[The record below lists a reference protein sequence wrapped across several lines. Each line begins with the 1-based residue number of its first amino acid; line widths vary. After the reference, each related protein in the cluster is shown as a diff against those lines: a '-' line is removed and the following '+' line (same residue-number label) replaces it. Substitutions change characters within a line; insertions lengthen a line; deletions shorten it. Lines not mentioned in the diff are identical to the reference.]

1 NGTFVDEFRVRES
14 FLHEGQTL
22 RLGSCAYCFVPN
34 TIHAPTAVRLKQPAP
49 PAPLPTPAESLP
61 LPPVA
66 PGVKTC
72 ANHQSRAAAFVCKK
86 CGGHFCDSCI
96 NEQTIAHRKLRFCR
110 ACGEECISLRES
122 APQVKRAPTF
132 FEMLPHAFLYPLKR
146 DGLIML
152 VSGTVFFG
160 FLDAIVGG
168 PHMGGFF
175 VGANVLIVQLFA
187 LGYLIAYMKA
197 IVAVSAYGDENM
209 PRWPDFS
216 EFHDDILHPIMLM
229 GTCLLLCFAP
239 VLAYMYFVD
248 YTLPGW
254 EQLGFVALIVLGCAA
269 LPMCILAA
277 FLHETVFALN
287 PLVLVVTVFRV
298 PGEYLIACVVLG
310 LLVGLRFLSG
320 YITALAHVIP
330 VVPQVLDGFM
340 SLYLL
345 SVEMRIIGL
354 IFYTKRK
361 QLGWA
366 MS

>member
-1 NGTFVDEFRVRES
+1 MRE
-14 FLHEGQTL
+14 
-22 RLGSCAYCFVPN
+22 A
-34 TIHAPTAVRLKQPAP
+34 
-49 PAPLPTPAESLP
+49 
-61 LPPVA
+61 
-66 PGVKTC
+66 
-72 ANHQSRAAAFVCKK
+72 
-86 CGGHFCDSCI
+86 
-96 NEQTIAHRKLRFCR
+96 
-110 ACGEECISLRES
+110 
-122 APQVKRAPTF
+122 APQAKRAQTF
-132 FEMLPHAFLYPLKR
+132 FEMLPQAFLYPLKR

-197 IVAVSAYGDENM
+197 IVAVSAYGDEHM
-209 PRWPDFS
+209 PKWPDFG
-216 EFHDDILHPIMLM
+216 EFYDDILHPILLM

-239 VLAYMYFVD
+239 VLAYMYYVD
-248 YTLPGW
+248 YDLPGW

-269 LPMCILAA
+269 LPMCMLAT

-298 PGEYLIACVVLG
+298 PAEYMVACVVLG

-320 YITALAHVIP
+320 YVTALAHVIP
-330 VVPQVLDGFM
+330 VLPQVLDGFI
-340 SLYLL
+340 SLYLV
-345 SVEMRIIGL
+345 SVEMRVIGL